1 MLDAKHAA
9 RRPFG
14 RQSPAACPEP
24 VEGSSARIVRRF
36 LLCKTRWLKKD
47 TVTNMPLIFQNS
59 KQADES

>member
-1 MLDAKHAA
+1 MAGLMMIS
-9 RRPFG
+9 G
-14 RQSPAACPEP
+14 TL
-24 VEGSSARIVRRF
+24 VIVWFLRNALLGVF